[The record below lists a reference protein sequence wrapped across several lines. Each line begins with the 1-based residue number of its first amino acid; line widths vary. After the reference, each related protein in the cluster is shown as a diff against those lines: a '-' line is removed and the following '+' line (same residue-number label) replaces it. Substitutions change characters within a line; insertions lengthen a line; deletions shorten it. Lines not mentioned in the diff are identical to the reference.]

1 MAKVVAQIKIF
12 PTETTV
18 DLGELRKKI
27 EKALP
32 PETTIARFDEEP
44 IAFGLVALVA
54 RVVMPEEEGRM
65 DKVEEALKSVENVS
79 EIQVVNVWRTLG
91 VLLKVTL
98 ICKTCYL

>member
-18 DLGELRKKI
+18 DLSELRKKI
-27 EKALP
+27 EQALP
-32 PETTIARFDEEP
+32 PQTSVARFDEEP

-65 DKVEEALKSVENVS
+65 DKVEEVLKSVENVG
-79 EIQVVNVWRTLG
+79 EIQVVNVWRT
-91 VLLKVTL
+91 
-98 ICKTCYL
+98 

>member
-1 MAKVVAQIKIF
+1 MRTDWPIRWLGLAKVVAQVKIF

-18 DLGELRKKI
+18 DLAELRKKI

-32 PETTIARFDEEP
+32 PDTSVARFDEEP

-65 DKVEEALKSVENVS
+65 DKVEEALKSVENVG
-79 EIQVVNVWRTLG
+79 EIQVVNVWRT
-91 VLLKVTL
+91 
-98 ICKTCYL
+98 

>member
-1 MAKVVAQIKIF
+1 MAKVVAQVKIF

-18 DLGELRKKI
+18 DLTELRKQV

-32 PETTIARFDEEP
+32 PETSIARFDEEP

-65 DKVEEALKSVENVS
+65 DKVEEALKSVENVG
-79 EIQVVNVWRTLG
+79 EIQVVNVWRT
-91 VLLKVTL
+91 
-98 ICKTCYL
+98 

>member
-1 MAKVVAQIKIF
+1 MARVVAQIKIF

-18 DLGELRKKI
+18 DLGELRKKV

-32 PETTIARFDEEP
+32 PQTTVARFDEEP

-65 DKVEEALKSVENVS
+65 EKVEEALKSVENVS
-79 EIQVVNVWRTLG
+79 EIQVVNVWRS
-91 VLLKVTL
+91 
-98 ICKTCYL
+98 

>member
-12 PTETTV
+12 PTETSV
-18 DLGELRKKI
+18 DLGELRKRV

-32 PETTIARFDEEP
+32 PETSVARFDEEP

-65 DKVEEALKSVENVS
+65 DKVEEALKSVEDVG
-79 EIQVVNVWRTLG
+79 EIQVVNVWRT
-91 VLLKVTL
+91 
-98 ICKTCYL
+98 

>member
-1 MAKVVAQIKIF
+1 LAKVVAQIKIF

-54 RVVMPEEEGRM
+54 SVVMPEEEGRM

-79 EIQVVNVWRTLG
+79 EIQVVNVWRT
-91 VLLKVTL
+91 
-98 ICKTCYL
+98 

>member
-1 MAKVVAQIKIF
+1 LAKVVAQVKIF

-18 DLGELRKKI
+18 DLAELRKKI

-32 PETTIARFDEEP
+32 PDTSVARFDEEP

-65 DKVEEALKSVENVS
+65 DKVEEALKSVENVG
-79 EIQVVNVWRTLG
+79 EIQVVNVWRT
-91 VLLKVTL
+91 
-98 ICKTCYL
+98 

>member
-18 DLGELRKKI
+18 DLGELRRSV

-32 PETTIARFDEEP
+32 PETSVARFDEEP

-54 RVVMPEEEGRM
+54 RVVMPDEEGRM
-65 DKVEEALKSVENVS
+65 EKVEEALKSVQNVG
-79 EIQVVNVWRTLG
+79 EIQIVNVWRS
-91 VLLKVTL
+91 
-98 ICKTCYL
+98 

>member
-18 DLGELRKKI
+18 DLGELRKKV

-32 PETTIARFDEEP
+32 PQTSVARFEEEP

-54 RVVMPEEEGRM
+54 SVVMPEEEGRM
-65 DKVEEALKSVENVS
+65 EKVEEALKSVENVG
-79 EIQVVNVWRTLG
+79 EIQVVNVWRT
-91 VLLKVTL
+91 
-98 ICKTCYL
+98 